1 MYSLP
6 FTFVFEFVKGKILF
20 NKIKAIYSPKATKS
34 LKPISTRYDE
44 VRLKTNFRKY
54 NCHIENNSSQNKSGK
69 ITFCHSNGK
78 QH

>member
-34 LKPISTRYDE
+34 LKPIS
-44 VRLKTNFRKY
+44 RKY